1 MANGVYLVR
10 LSRLLQGLLT
20 LEPSDT
26 TTVWR
31 SLLRKYSLEEWVSA
45 IDLHTLDDFKT
56 LLSSDLPPTFD
67 QLRRLQ
73 WIESSNP
80 GVYLALIRRTDG
92 TGDKHI
98 YIGSATGPNG
108 GLTYRVRQHKSP
120 RYSTKAA

>member
-10 LSRLLQGLLT
+10 LSRLLQGLLA

-31 SLLRKYSLEEWVSA
+31 SLLCKYSLEEWVNA

-56 LLSSDLPPTFD
+56 LLSSDLPPTVD
-67 QLRRLQ
+67 QLQRRR

-92 TGDKHI
+92 TGDEHI
-98 YIGSATGPNG
+98 YIGSATSLKG
-108 GLTYRVRQHKSP
+108 GLKHRVHQHKSP
-120 RYSTKAA
+120 QYSTKAA

>member
-10 LSRLLQGLLT
+10 LSRLLQGLLA
-20 LEPSDT
+20 LVPGDT

-31 SLLRKYSLEEWVSA
+31 SLLRKYSLEWVNA

-56 LLSSDLPPTFD
+56 LLSSNLPPTLD
-67 QLRRLQ
+67 QLQRLQ

-80 GVYLALIRRTDG
+80 GVYFALIRRTDG
-92 TGDKHI
+92 TRDEPI
-98 YIGSATGPNG
+98 YIGSATSPNG
-108 GLTYRVRQHKSP
+108 GLKYRVRQHKSP